1 MNQFKVELAMELL
14 GCKINFYRPGE
25 FYGSYLRAIIPRPY
39 EENIKPDGIP
49 EGIGI
54 YVKNLLRG
62 GEAEGGYILV
72 PGEAL
77 HYEKHQLKTC
87 ILFIR

>member
-25 FYGSYLRAIIPRPY
+25 FYGSYLEAIIPRPY
-39 EENIKPDGIP
+39 EESIKPDGIP

-62 GEAEGGYILV
+62 GEVRRRLYFNPEYGYCATRNTSL
-72 PGEAL
+72 
-77 HYEKHQLKTC
+77 KHVYSL
-87 ILFIR
+87 